1 MYMQGGLSLYRSK
14 LIVFILLLSL
24 IFNSGVLG
32 IMPALADE
40 DEDDSQIILT
50 PRITNIYPN
59 YWNLAA
65 DDYYKIITVEGD
77 NFVPDNTSVTLGS
90 VSDNVKVSKVAVD
103 QSGKL
108 LTFKLEFENADF
120 MGNQDQLAV
129 DLIVTVGNKQATI
142 SKGFVFLT
150 NLEDQTVKAEITDIV
165 PNSGS
170 TEGGTEVTIYGSNF
184 LQEEEN
190 GEPVPPKVWFG
201 DTEARSVKVLSSTKM
216 VAVSPGGPSGL
227 VDITMQNPGQTF
239 KSTADE
245 KFEYVA
251 DGELIRI
258 LSITPDRGTASG
270 GTPVAIRGINFPSP
284 EQAGNYENPDGPPGP
299 DNPYSFTGVYKELTV
314 LIGDSPAKI
323 KGIGRDESPPDGDEE
338 GNPVYIIYA
347 ETPPGDFGLQP
358 VKVIV
363 TWADNYENKNGRTEM
378 AVLYDKDKNIGF
390 TYYEPSTYPEIE
402 SIVNTVTG
410 NQEGPVKGGHKL
422 RIKGKNFV
430 APLEVYF
437 GNAKV
442 EGTIRFIQSTAQEQI
457 IEFDLPPLSLLDP
470 VGPVDVRLVNIGA
483 QSSLPTGECT
493 VPGGFTYKATSVR
506 ITAITPNSVSQD
518 EGGRLV
524 EITGIFFTED
534 TVTNTKIYLGRWMM
548 EEDLDIAE
556 QDPAYENNYIITRV
570 NEATIFSPSA
580 PFGYDA
586 SSIVGGKFGDPAII
600 TAYIPTI
607 LNAGSWDLIF
617 ENSYGIV
624 IWRNAFEVHR
634 YDLTPEIHWVLAED
648 SALPETEPPEEESHN
663 DETPDGGQEQEP
675 KNGNENG
682 ETPDNDGNGNNA
694 QQSSIKSPEGPT
706 TGGTKFTILG
716 KYFQAG
722 SEVYIGGLEPHNRAE
737 IVKIDVGKIIAVSPP
752 GEPGWQDV
760 YVVSPYGRIGRMEAN
775 PAGDPGK
782 QGFLYVSRPA
792 ITNVSPN
799 IGSILG
805 GNIIT
810 ITGVQFY
817 DGAEVFFEFEFEDGY
832 KNIVKPIQEMEI
844 SKDNRTIKL
853 RLPSL
858 QCVETDDNGNVHEN
872 GGTGDEEDPDNSQP
886 EGQDDITIENANGN
900 GQPGNNGTWDDE
912 EELEG
917 QLNPKEC
924 ALIQDIL
931 EEKGEIEVRV
941 RVENTDRQSATWET
955 FTFKEPTL
963 QPVIE
968 SVSPV
973 VSKTIGGTQVVIK
986 GRNFKNPAVYF
997 GWDEAKIISS
1007 TETQIVVRTPPK
1019 EEGRYQVTVTNR
1031 DDGATAIWDDYFLYL
1046 DGDKIR
1052 AIDSIV
1058 PDKGPLE
1065 GGTKITITGEDFSPA
1080 AEVWIGGKLALD
1092 VKANYT
1098 YITATTPAGEQVG
1111 PVDVMV
1117 VNPDGTIYFKQNGF
1131 TYENPEKLP
1140 EIDKVEPSEIPTTGN
1155 IMVTIIGNNFQEDV
1169 KVYFGSRPAPVA
1181 LFVEPE
1187 LIVVRAPAHP
1197 LGVPDTVPVTVI
1209 NPDGGVA
1216 QSEITY
1222 ILPQSKPE
1230 ITNISPKEGPAS
1242 GGNKVIIEGSGFR
1255 QEIAVYFG
1263 GREAEVESV
1272 RYNRLEVIAPS
1283 GEPGETV
1290 DVTVTNT
1297 DPDALG
1303 SYTAE
1308 KAYTYVASQPEI
1320 ITVAPNQGTYE
1331 GGTLVTITGRGFTV
1345 TGATVHI
1352 GEWEGKEVKVIHS
1365 ETITFV
1371 TPRIANNLEELEEK
1385 VGELKWWDVK
1395 VINADGMEAVKKE
1408 AFRFL
1413 VPDSNPVID
1422 YIEPDH
1428 GPTVGGLPV
1437 TIYGTDFRERAQVV
1451 IGGKNAE
1458 VLMIDDTPGEGNA
1471 KIIVKIPPHTAGPKD
1486 VVVIN
1491 YEGARSNAVTFEYI
1505 APKSFPEIHTIEPNQ
1520 GSTLG
1525 DTEVIITGIGFKVD
1539 EETGAPP
1546 RVWFGM
1552 NEAPKVEFIDYKTL
1566 RVITP
1571 PGEEGSVDVLVLNP
1585 DMGQAIKTNGFRYIK
1600 TKELVIDEVS
1610 PNEGPA
1616 TGGTE
1621 ITITGGPFDRGAIVL
1636 IGGNPAA
1643 DVVVENSGTITATT
1657 PPGEVGWQEVRVK
1670 NPDGGWAALEN
1681 GFRYFKPRT
1690 APDTPSWV
1698 DTERKDRETIEIEW
1712 EEVEFAN
1719 YYEIWVSRSRYGQYR
1734 FLDQTTRTVYYAT
1747 GLDPNTTY
1755 YFQIRAVNE
1764 LGVSDFSYYV
1774 SARTGSGRIPE
1785 ADLVPEKIVMETANG
1800 NAVATVATANALAGT
1815 GYRIDFTQAQYQN
1828 TNRKVLRI
1836 SQGALSRATLPI
1848 VVEAKGISLSIPAAS
1863 IYLGLLASNED
1874 YAEVII
1880 TDLGQQEAERALR
1893 ALPRGSRILTPV
1905 YAVEWRILQGTGS
1918 SVQNTFYQ
1926 QVQLTMRYDTAVTPG
1941 KQVSLYTYN
1950 PATGRW
1956 VNTGA
1961 ANKPN
1966 TPELTVGITTTGRF
1980 MLVEH

>member
-1 MYMQGGLSLYRSK
+1 MHKSRMVAIII
-14 LIVFILLLSL
+14 LISFILNLVSWGGWPVSAEEVTQPAANPPIIET
-24 IFNSGVLG
+24 IF
-32 IMPALADE
+32 
-40 DEDDSQIILT
+40 
-50 PRITNIYPN
+50 PN
-59 YWNLAA
+59 YIKSNSSSNITILGENFNIEEIEQITIG
-65 DDYYKIITVEGD
+65 DETIKKSDSEITVS
-77 NFVPDNTSVTLGS
+77 PDGRELSFPVNS
-90 VSDNVKVSKVAVD
+90 SKV
-103 QSGKL
+103 GKQGSY
-108 LTFKLEFENADF
+108 D
-120 MGNQDQLAV
+120 V
-129 DLIVTVGNKQATI
+129 IVTINGKNYTI
-142 SKGFVFLT
+142 PDGFVVLQSEKIPEVQFDKET
-150 NLEDQTVKAEITDIV
+150 PFI

-170 TEGGTEVTIYGSNF
+170 TAGGTEVTFYGSYF
-184 LQEEEN
+184 LQGEER
-190 GEPVPPKVWFG
+190 GKPLPPKVWFG
-201 DTEARSVKVLSSTKM
+201 EEEVSSVNVKVLSSKKM
-216 VAVSPGGPSGL
+216 VVISPPGTSGS
-227 VDITMQNPGQTF
+227 VDISVQNHGQTS
-239 KSTADE
+239 KSTVKE

-251 DGELIRI
+251 EGELIRI

-270 GTPVAIRGINFPSP
+270 GTPVAIRGINFPT
-284 EQAGNYENPDGPPGP
+284 EKGNYENKNAPPGF
-299 DNPYSFTGVYKELTV
+299 DNPYSLNGVYEDLTV

-323 KGIGRDESPPDGDEE
+323 KDIRPDESPPKGNQD
-338 GNPVYIIYA
+338 GNPVYIIFA

-363 TWADNYENKNGRTEM
+363 TWAEGFANKNGRTEM
-378 AVLYDKDKNIGF
+378 AVLYDKAEGIGF
-390 TYYEPSTYPEIE
+390 TYYEPSTHPEIK
-402 SIVNTVTG
+402 SIANTVTG
-410 NQEGPVKGGHKL
+410 NCEGPVKGGHKI
-422 RIKGKNFV
+422 RITGKGFV

-437 GNAKV
+437 GSAKV
-442 EGTIRFIQSTAQEQI
+442 EGPIRFVGGDSDEQV
-457 IEFDLPPLSLLDP
+457 IEFDLPPLFPLDP

-483 QSSLPTGECT
+483 QSSLPTGEFT
-493 VPGGFTYKATSVR
+493 LSGGFTYKTTSVR
-506 ITAITPNSVSQD
+506 ISAITPNSASQN
-518 EGGRLV
+518 EGGKMV
-524 EITGIFFTED
+524 EITGMHFTED
-534 TVTNTKIYLGRWMM
+534 TVANTKISLGRWVM
-548 EEDLDIAE
+548 DLDIAE
-556 QDPAYENNYIITRV
+556 SDSAYPNNYIITRID
-570 NEATIFSPSA
+570 EATFTFRSA
-580 PFGYDA
+580 PFQYADLSMTGE
-586 SSIVGGKFGDPAII
+586 KFKDPTKIA
-600 TAYIPTI
+600 AYIPSL
-607 LNAGSWDLIF
+607 LNAGSWDLII

-624 IWRNAFEVHR
+624 ILQNAFEVHR
-634 YDLTPEIHWVLAED
+634 YDLSPVIHWVLAED
-648 SALPETEPPEEESHN
+648 SDLPEI
-663 DETPDGGQEQEP
+663 ETPEDESSNGENPGEDDDQDP
-675 KNGNENG
+675 KDENGNEV
-682 ETPDNDGNGNNA
+682 TPDNSGAGNG
-694 QQSSIKSPEGPT
+694 SSNEPDNDNDNGEPSVKSPQGPT
-706 TGGTKFTILG
+706 TGGTTFIILG
-716 KYFQAG
+716 EHFQSD

-737 IVKIDVGKIIAVSPP
+737 IVEIDVGKIIAVSPP

-817 DGAEVFFEFEFEDGY
+817 DGAEVFFEFKFKDGY

-917 QLNPKEC
+917 QLNPEEC

-1352 GEWEGKEVKVIHS
+1352 GEWEGKEVKVIDS

-1471 KIIVKIPPHTAGPKD
+1471 KIIVKIPPHTPGTKD

-1698 DTERKDRETIEIEW
+1698 DTERKDRETIEITW
-1712 EEVEFAN
+1712 EEVDFAN
-1719 YYEIWVSRSRYGQYR
+1719 YYEIWVSHSRYGQYR

-1764 LGVSDFSYYV
+1764 LGTSDFSYYV

-1828 TNRKVLRI
+1828 TDRKVLRI
-1836 SQGALSRATLPI
+1836 SQGALSRAILPI
-1848 VVEAKGISLSIPAAS
+1848 TVEAKGMSLSIPATS

-1893 ALPRGSRILTPV
+1893 ALPRGSRILSPV
-1905 YAVEWRILQGTGS
+1905 YAIDWRILQGTS
-1918 SVQNTFYQ
+1918 STLQNTFHQ
-1926 QVQLTMRYDTAVTPG
+1926 QVQLTMRYNTAVTPG

-1966 TPELTVGITTTGRF
+1966 APELTIGISAPGRF